1 MSLFITFEGP
11 DGSGKTTQ
19 IELLAGRLRDL
30 GHDVLITREPGGTS
44 IGDQIRAVVHDV
56 RNAEMVRETE
66 FLLYSASR
74 AQLVRQVIQPHLERG
89 GTVVCDRFADS
100 SMAYQGYGREL
111 DLDMVRCITQ
121 FATGGLVPDL
131 TFYLDLPVEVGIQ
144 RKQSAHAA
152 QAGEWNRLDQQTIDF
167 HRRVRQGY
175 LTMAKAEPDRWLVV
189 DATQSVPDT
198 QAAICMRLE
207 RLLSERVEQLAA
219 KTSEGS
225 GDYLRR

>member
-19 IELLAGRLRDL
+19 IELLAEHLRAI

-44 IGDQIRAVVHDV
+44 IGDQIRTVLHDV
-56 RNAEMVRETE
+56 KNVEMTRETE

-74 AQLVRQVIQPHLERG
+74 AQIVRQVLQPHLARG
-89 GTVVCDRFADS
+89 GTVLCDRFADS

-111 DLDMVRCITQ
+111 DLEAIRFITQ
-121 FATGGLVPDL
+121 FATDGLRPHL
-131 TFYLDLPVEVGIQ
+131 TVYLDLPVEIGIE

-152 QAGEWNRLDQQTIDF
+152 QVGEWNRLDQQTLDF

-175 LTMAKAEPDRWLVV
+175 LKMAQAEPDRWLVI
-189 DATQSVPDT
+189 DATQSIPDT
-198 QAAICMRLE
+198 QATIRMRLE
-207 RLLSERVEQLAA
+207 LLPQKSER
-219 KTSEGS
+219 
-225 GDYLRR
+225 

>member
-1 MSLFITFEGP
+1 MRLFVTFEGP

-19 IELLAGRLRDL
+19 IEMLAERLRHL
-30 GHDVLITREPGGTS
+30 GHNVLITREPGGTS
-44 IGDQIRAVVHDV
+44 IGNQTRTVVHDV
-56 RNAEMVRETE
+56 KNAEMTGETE

-74 AQLVRQVIQPHLERG
+74 AQLVRQVIEPHLERG
-89 GTVVCDRFADS
+89 GTVLCDRFADS

-111 DLDMVRCITQ
+111 DLEMIRCITH

-131 TFYLDLPVEVGIQ
+131 TIYLDLPVEVGLR

-152 QAGEWNRLDQQTIDF
+152 QAGEWNRLDQQTIEF

-175 LTMAKAEPDRWLVV
+175 LKMAQAEPNRWLVV

-198 QAAICMRLE
+198 QATIRRRLE
-207 RLLSERVEQLAA
+207 HLLTERTE
-219 KTSEGS
+219 
-225 GDYLRR
+225 

>member
-19 IELLAGRLRDL
+19 IELVAECLRDL
-30 GHDVLITREPGGTS
+30 GHDVLITREPGGTA

-56 RNAEMVRETE
+56 KNAEMTCETE

-74 AQLVRQVIQPHLERG
+74 AQIVRQVIRPHLERG
-89 GTVVCDRFADS
+89 GTILCDRFADS

-111 DLDMVRCITQ
+111 DLEMIRCITQ
-121 FATGGLVPDL
+121 FATGGLNPDL
-131 TFYLDLPVEVGIQ
+131 TIYLDLPVEVGIE

-152 QAGEWNRLDQQTIDF
+152 QAGEWNRLDQQTLDF

-175 LTMAKAEPDRWLVV
+175 LKMAQAEPGRWLVV
-189 DATQSVPDT
+189 DATQSIPDT
-198 QAAICMRLE
+198 QAAIRARLE
-207 RLLSERVEQLAA
+207 RLLSAA
-219 KTSEGS
+219 G
-225 GDYLRR
+225 R